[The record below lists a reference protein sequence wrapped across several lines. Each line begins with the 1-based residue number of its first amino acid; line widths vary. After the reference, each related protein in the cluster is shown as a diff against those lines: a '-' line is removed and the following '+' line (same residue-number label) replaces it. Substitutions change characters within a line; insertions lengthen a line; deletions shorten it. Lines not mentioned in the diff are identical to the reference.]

1 MAEVIFLKANLSG
14 IDMKRTGM
22 RMKELCRQKGIT
34 VKAIQKE
41 LHIGAFQSI
50 YAWFSGKSLPSLD
63 NMYCLSRLLGIAME
77 DMIVGMADEKGIQI
91 EELRIAGRK
100 LPRQRASGFSGR
112 LEEKVG

>member
-1 MAEVIFLKANLSG
+1 
-14 IDMKRTGM
+14 MKRTGL
-22 RMKELCRQKGIT
+22 RLKELCRQNGIT
-34 VKAIQKE
+34 VKAIQRE

-50 YAWFSGKSLPSLD
+50 YAWFSGKALPSLD

-77 DMIVGMADEKGIQI
+77 DMIVGMADEKGSQEKGIQI
-91 EELRIAGRK
+91 EELHIAGRK